1 MTRVAQKELGKSRKS
16 SKYNV
21 AALSWVF
28 ILTNCPSKDDRA
40 ALKVVGLTSDSKWW
54 G

>member
-1 MTRVAQKELGKSRKS
+1 MTRVAQKELGKSHKS
-16 SKYNV
+16 GKHKV

-28 ILTNCPSKDDRA
+28 ILTNCPRKDDRA
-40 ALKVVGLTSDSKWW
+40 ALKVVGLTGDSKWW